1 MRPTFDPFRWL
12 TYFCTFTVLAFIFLP
27 LLEVFTQPTL
37 EDLFDALKDKDV
49 THAIW
54 LSIFTSGMAALISLV
69 LGTPFAYLL
78 ARKEFPG
85 KKLLESA
92 VDLPIMIPH
101 PVIGIAILS
110 LAGAGHPIGRFLSEL
125 GIRLMG
131 SVTGLVV
138 VLTFVGLPF
147 HINAARTGFQA
158 VSERMENVSRSLG
171 ATLAQ
176 TFFRVTFP
184 LAWRSILAGM
194 IMCLARAI
202 SEFGAVIIVAYH
214 PMTAPVMIYE
224 RFTAYGLKY
233 SQPVAVWLIVV
244 SLILFVL
251 LRMISAQSRAKS

>member
-1 MRPTFDPFRWL
+1 
-12 TYFCTFTVLAFIFLP
+12 
-27 LLEVFTQPTL
+27 
-37 EDLFDALKDKDV
+37 
-49 THAIW
+49 
-54 LSIFTSGMAALISLV
+54 
-69 LGTPFAYLL
+69 
-78 ARKEFPG
+78 
-85 KKLLESA
+85 
-92 VDLPIMIPH
+92 
-101 PVIGIAILS
+101 
-110 LAGAGHPIGRFLSEL
+110 
-125 GIRLMG
+125 MG

-147 HINAARTGFQA
+147 HINAVRTGFQA

-171 ATLAQ
+171 ASLAQ

-202 SEFGAVIIVAYH
+202 SEFGAVVIVAYH

-244 SLILFVL
+244 SLLLFVI
-251 LRMISAQSRAKS
+251 LRIISAKARVRS